1 MRKRELGAIAL
12 LVFPG
17 AAIAAACATTDETAP
32 SNEVPQVILE
42 AGSSATPDAADAADA
57 DAGHRPPDLVEAGTC
72 STSGLCVADV
82 PVDTQ
87 INVTAIRGSAANDV
101 WAVGTNRTVVHYDGK
116 VWEKA
121 APMTDAVTPFTM
133 RSVWLGGPNDVWI
146 AAGPIVYHSTGWN
159 GPSGTAWT
167 SAFFIDG
174 TSVSAIAGMDGTVL
188 LARQVVNDFWTTFPA
203 LMTCSGWADESLVDP
218 VEVPTPMFTAEG
230 ADGFWSLARTRA
242 DEAWATSVGSDDR
255 PGARVFRIRRATP
268 DAGDPDAGDV
278 GDGASWQ
285 LEEYDSR
292 TSRNLYGVW
301 GNEQVVWVVG
311 EGGALRRMTP
321 EKLSSRAFETVAS
334 PVTAD
339 LRGVHGFGPND
350 VWAVGDDATVLHF
363 DGKAWTRVATPFD
376 TVSAKPRFFAVWGS
390 SSKDVWI
397 GGNGVMLHFE
407 GQKTP

>member
-1 MRKRELGAIAL
+1 MRKRDLGALAL
-12 LVFPG
+12 VVFPC
-17 AAIAAACATTDETAP
+17 AAIAAACATADDTAP
-32 SNEVPQVILE
+32 TNEGPQVVPE
-42 AGSSATPDAADAADA
+42 AGSSEALDADAADA

-87 INVTAIRGSAANDV
+87 INLTAIRGSGPKDV

-121 APMTDAVTPFTM
+121 APMTDEVTPFTM
-133 RSVWLGGPNDVWI
+133 RSVWLGGSNDVWI

-174 TSVSAIAGMDGTVL
+174 SSVSAITGTNGTVL
-188 LARQVVNDFWTTFPA
+188 LARQVANDFWTTFPA
-203 LMTCSGWADESLVDP
+203 LVTCSGWADEGLADP
-218 VEVPTPMFTAEG
+218 AEVPTPMFDAEG
-230 ADGFWSLARTRA
+230 ADGLWSLATIRP
-242 DEAWATSVGSDDR
+242 DEAWGTTVGSDDR

-268 DAGDPDAGDV
+268 DAGEPGGA
-278 GDGASWQ
+278 ASWQ

-292 TSRNLYGVW
+292 TTRNLYGVW
-301 GNEQVVWVVG
+301 GDEQVLWVVG
-311 EGGALRRMTP
+311 EGGVLRRMIP

-350 VWAVGDDATVLHF
+350 VWAVGDDATVVHF
-363 DGKAWTRVATPFD
+363 DGKVWSKVATPLD
-376 TVSAKPRFFAVWGS
+376 AVNVKPRLFSVWGS
-390 SSKDVWI
+390 SPRDVWI

-407 GQKTP
+407 GDAP